1 MMELAKEMTKE
12 EAVLDSMRNS
22 YKNSVP
28 TSFAS
33 QRDQAFSSLESL
45 RFPTTKSEYWK
56 YTRTGQIANKAWKFG
71 ELAQV
76 DLPENLPVSK
86 HRMVFVNGHFDVSR
100 SILPQIDGLTILP
113 FSDSTISQ
121 SISQSEADIF
131 GAWNAAMPQ
140 DGYHIRV
147 AKNKAIEETV
157 QIVFLYSGDQTIAQ
171 PRSFVELAENSEL
184 KISEFHIHS
193 TGSLAFANVH
203 SEAVVGDNSHL
214 KIDLVQ
220 HGSEKGFHLHETFG
234 EQGKN
239 CTYTQNTFTLSGN
252 WTRTNSTIRLTDEHS
267 ECNLNGFYI
276 PNLKEHIDNHT
287 IVDHEKP
294 NCVSNELYRGVL
306 LDKSTGVFNGKVYVR
321 QDAQKTNAFQS
332 NGNIIVS
339 DTATMN
345 SKPELEIYAD
355 DVKCSHGST
364 TGQLDEEAVFYL
376 MARGLSKESARKL
389 LINAFA
395 EDVLEKLVNED
406 LREIIEDTIH
416 TKLA

>member
-1 MMELAKEMTKE
+1 MELAKEMTKE
-12 EAVLDSMRNS
+12 QAVLDFMRSS
-22 YKNSVP
+22 YKNAVP
-28 TSFAS
+28 NSFDS
-33 QRDQAFSSLESL
+33 LSNSSLLKLESL
-45 RFPTTKSEYWK
+45 EFPTTKLEYWK
-56 YTRTGQIANKAWKFG
+56 YTRTGQIANKEWRFG
-71 ELAQV
+71 GLKNI

-86 HRMVFVNGHFDVSR
+86 NRMVFVNGHFDAKR
-100 SILPQIDGLTILP
+100 SSLPTAEGLTILP
-113 FSDSTISQ
+113 FAKSGIASTIAQ
-121 SISQSEADIF
+121 GEEDIF
-131 GAWNAAMPQ
+131 RAWNTAMPQ
-140 DGYHIRV
+140 DGYHISV
-147 AKNKAIEETV
+147 AKNKAIQDSL
-157 QIVFLYSGDQTIAQ
+157 QIVFLYSGQNTISQ
-171 PRSFVELAENSEL
+171 PRSFVEVAENSEL

-193 TGSLAFANVH
+193 AGSLAFANVH
-203 SEAVVGDNSHL
+203 SEAVVGDNAHL
-214 KIDLVQ
+214 KIDIVQ

-252 WTRTNSTIRLTDEHS
+252 WTRNNSTIRLIDEHS

-306 LDKSTGVFNGKVYVR
+306 LDKSTGVFNGKVFVR

-332 NGNIIVS
+332 NGNIIAS
-339 DTATMN
+339 DMATMN

-364 TGQLDEEAVFYL
+364 TGQLDDEAMFYL
-376 MARGLSKESARKL
+376 MARGLSKENARKL

>member
-1 MMELAKEMTKE
+1 MDLAKEMTKE
-12 EAVLDSMRNS
+12 QAVLDSLKSS
-22 YKNSVP
+22 YNHAVADSFGS
-28 TSFAS
+28 TSS
-33 QRDQAFSSLESL
+33 KSLVNLESL
-45 RFPTTKSEYWK
+45 ELPTTKVEYWK
-56 YTRTGQIANKAWKFG
+56 YTRTGQIANKDWKFG
-71 ELAQV
+71 DLDSV
-76 DLPENLPVSK
+76 DLPENLPVAK
-86 HRMVFVNGHFDVSR
+86 HRMVFVNGHFDSKR
-100 SILPQIDGLTILP
+100 STLPEVEGLSILP
-113 FSDSTISQ
+113 FSKSKVEDSIAL
-121 SISQSEADIF
+121 SEEDIF
-131 GAWNAAMPQ
+131 RAWNTAMPQ
-140 DGYHIRV
+140 DGYVISL
-147 AKNKAIEETV
+147 AKKKVIEDPL
-157 QIVFLYSGDQTIAQ
+157 QMVFLYSGKNTIAQ
-171 PRSFVELAENSEL
+171 PRSFIEIAENSEL
-184 KISEFHIHS
+184 KISEFHIHT
-193 TGSLAFANVH
+193 TGSLAFANAH
-203 SEAVVGDNSHL
+203 SEVIVGDNAHL
-214 KIDLVQ
+214 KVDIVQ
-220 HGSEKGFHLHETFG
+220 HGSEKGFHLHEIFG

-252 WTRTNSTIRLTDEHS
+252 WTRNNTTFRLTDEHS

-287 IVDHEKP
+287 IIDHEKP

-306 LDKSTGVFNGKVYVR
+306 LDKSTGVFNGKVFVR

-332 NGNIIVS
+332 NGNIVVS

-364 TGQLDEEAVFYL
+364 TGQLDDEAVFYL

-395 EDVLEKLVNED
+395 EDVLEKLVNEE

>member
-1 MMELAKEMTKE
+1 
-12 EAVLDSMRNS
+12 
-22 YKNSVP
+22 
-28 TSFAS
+28 
-33 QRDQAFSSLESL
+33 
-45 RFPTTKSEYWK
+45 
-56 YTRTGQIANKAWKFG
+56 
-71 ELAQV
+71 
-76 DLPENLPVSK
+76 
-86 HRMVFVNGHFDVSR
+86 MVFVNGHFDAKR
-100 SILPQIDGLTILP
+100 SSLPTAEGLTILP
-113 FSDSTISQ
+113 FAKSGIASTIAKG
-121 SISQSEADIF
+121 EEDIF
-131 GAWNAAMPQ
+131 RAWNTAMPQ
-140 DGYHIRV
+140 DGYHISV
-147 AKNKAIEETV
+147 AKNKAIKDSL
-157 QIVFLYSGDQTIAQ
+157 QIVFLYSGQNTISQ
-171 PRSFVELAENSEL
+171 PRSFVEVAENSEL

-193 TGSLAFANVH
+193 AGSLAFANVH
-203 SEAVVGDNSHL
+203 SEAVVGDNAHL
-214 KIDLVQ
+214 KIDIVQ

-252 WTRTNSTIRLTDEHS
+252 WTRNNSTIRLIDEHS

-306 LDKSTGVFNGKVYVR
+306 LDKSTGVFNGKVFVR

-332 NGNIIVS
+332 NGNIIAS
-339 DTATMN
+339 DMATMN

-364 TGQLDEEAVFYL
+364 TGQLDDEAMFYL
-376 MARGLSKESARKL
+376 MARGLSKENARKL

>member
-1 MMELAKEMTKE
+1 MDIAKEMTKE
-12 EAVLDSMRNS
+12 QAVLDSMKSS
-22 YKNSVP
+22 YNHAVAD
-28 TSFAS
+28 SFSAAS
-33 QRDQAFSSLESL
+33 SKSLLNLESL
-45 RFPTTKSEYWK
+45 EFPTTKVEYWK

-71 ELAQV
+71 GLDTI
-76 DLPENLPVSK
+76 DLPENLPLAK
-86 HRMVFVNGHFDVSR
+86 YRMVFVNGHFDTQR
-100 SILPQIDGLTILP
+100 STLPQLEGLTVLP
-113 FSDSTISQ
+113 FSESEVEKSIAQ
-121 SISQSEADIF
+121 SDEDIF
-131 GAWNAAMPQ
+131 RAWNTAMPQ
-140 DGYHIRV
+140 DGYFISL
-147 AKNKAIEETV
+147 AKNKVIEDAL
-157 QIVFLYSGDQTIAQ
+157 QIVFLYSGENTISQ
-171 PRSFVELAENSEL
+171 PRSFVQLAEHSEL
-184 KISEFHIHS
+184 KISEFHIHTS
-193 TGSLAFANVH
+193 GSMAFANAH
-203 SEAVVGDNSHL
+203 SEVIVGDNSHF
-214 KIDLVQ
+214 KIDIVQ
-220 HGSEKGFHLHETFG
+220 YGSEKGFHFHETFG

-252 WTRTNSTIRLTDEHS
+252 WTRNNSTIRLKDEHS

-276 PNLKEHIDNHT
+276 PHLKEHIDNHT
-287 IVDHEKP
+287 IIDHEMP
-294 NCVSNELYRGVL
+294 NCESNELYRGVL
-306 LDKSTGVFNGKVYVR
+306 LDKSTGVFNGKVFVR

-364 TGQLDEEAVFYL
+364 TGQLDDEAVFYL

-395 EDVLEKLVNED
+395 EDVLEKLVNEE

>member
-1 MMELAKEMTKE
+1 MDLAKEMTKE
-12 EAVLDSMRNS
+12 QAVLDSLRSS
-22 YKNSVP
+22 YQSAVP
-28 TSFAS
+28 ES
-33 QRDQAFSSLESL
+33 FSSLSSKSLLNLESL
-45 RFPTTKSEYWK
+45 EFPTTKLEYWK
-56 YTRTGQIANKAWKFG
+56 YTRTGQIANKEWKFG
-71 ELAQV
+71 GLENV
-76 DLPENLPVSK
+76 DIPENLPVSK
-86 HRMVFVNGHFDVSR
+86 HRMVFVNGQFDEKR
-100 SILPQIDGLTILP
+100 SSLPQMEGLTILP
-113 FSDSTISQ
+113 FSKSSVAS
-121 SISQSEADIF
+121 SIAQAEEDIF
-131 GAWNAAMPQ
+131 RAWNTAMPQ
-140 DGYHIRV
+140 DGYHISV
-147 AKNKAIEETV
+147 AKNKAIENAL
-157 QIVFLYSGDQTIAQ
+157 QIVFLYSGENTISQ

-193 TGSLAFANVH
+193 AGSMALANVH
-203 SEAVVGDNSHL
+203 SEAVVGDNAHL
-214 KIDLVQ
+214 KIDVIQ
-220 HGSEKGFHLHETFG
+220 HGSEKGFHLQETYG

-239 CTYTQNTFTLSGN
+239 CTYMQNTFTLSGN
-252 WTRTNSTIRLTDEHS
+252 WTRNNSTIRLTDEHS

-276 PNLKEHIDNHT
+276 PNLKEHVDNHT
-287 IVDHEKP
+287 IIDHEKA
-294 NCVSNELYRGVL
+294 NCESHELYRGVL
-306 LDKSTGVFNGKVYVR
+306 LDKSTGVFNGKVFVR

-364 TGQLDEEAVFYL
+364 TGQLDDDAMFYL
-376 MARGLSKESARKL
+376 MARGLSKESSRKL